1 MRTHLQPPRPYPLTP
16 GGGPAALKHLKPLAH
31 INHHLGRVFWEVAG
45 EILQAVQPLSAYC
58 AANASANIR
67 PTSNALNNFIA
78 ISLCPYPC
86 EGLLADQDVAGR
98 GSGPRGGV
106 ITS

>member
-16 GGGPAALKHLKPLAH
+16 GGVPAALKHLKPLAH

-58 AANASANIR
+58 ADTGPANIR
-67 PTSNALNNFIA
+67 PTANALNNFMA
-78 ISLCPYPC
+78 ISLCPYPARD
-86 EGLLADQDVAGR
+86 GWQTKMLQGVAVGQ
-98 GSGPRGGV
+98 RGGV